1 MDCVA
6 GSVYFYTQ
14 MGSSWSR
21 QGKILAADG
30 TDSDYFGVSV
40 SLYTSS
46 ALIGAQGDDDKASD
60 AGEYS
65 DVGRCDECT
74 TVYSYHI
81 MSCHVGANK

>member
-1 MDCVA
+1 MAQLDCVA

-14 MGSSWSR
+14 IGSSWSR

-30 TDSDYFGVSV
+30 AASDFLGHSV

-46 ALIGAQGDDDKASD
+46 ALIGAICDDDKASN

-65 DVGRCDECT
+65 EVWRWHECT
-74 TVYSYHI
+74 T
-81 MSCHVGANK
+81 M

>member
-1 MDCVA
+1 MCLLYCAA

-30 TDSDYFGVSV
+30 AADDYFGRSV

-46 ALIGAQGDDDKASD
+46 ALIGAIYDDDKASD
-60 AGEYS
+60 AGECS
-65 DVGRCDECT
+65 EVWRWHQCT
-74 TVYSYHI
+74 T
-81 MSCHVGANK
+81 M